1 MGYYICD
8 FGGGAFHEL
17 WIRDLYFSK
26 NGGCD
31 NGNGYNFKNN
41 ELSGGK
47 SEFKIKELEIYKVIE
62 E

>member
-8 FGGGAFHEL
+8 FGGGSFHEL
-17 WIRDLYFSK
+17 WISNLYFS
-26 NGGCD
+26 NNSFCD
-31 NGNGYNFKNN
+31 NGNGYNFKNY

-47 SEFKIKELEIYKVIE
+47 YEFKIKELEIYKVIE